1 MPGRA
6 GDVLLGV
13 VTGAHGLEGEVKVKT
28 FTDAPES
35 LGQYGPVTAADGRQL
50 SVAGIRSAKGGEA
63 IVRFKGIAGRTA
75 AESLKGQKLFVPRSA
90 LPEPEDDEFYH
101 IDLVGCAV
109 EDRAGRSLG
118 SVIAVHNFGAGDMLE
133 IEEEGGETRFL
144 PFTDD
149 TVPSVDL
156 KARRVVV
163 VIPKEVDGEP
173 R

>member
-6 GDVLLGV
+6 DDVLLGV

-28 FTDAPES
+28 FTDVPES
-35 LGQYGPVTAADGRQL
+35 LGLYGPVTTADGRQL
-50 SVAGIRSAKGGEA
+50 SVASVRSPKGGEA
-63 IVRFKGIAGRTA
+63 IVRFKGIAGRNA

-90 LPEPEDDEFYH
+90 LPEPEADEFYH
-101 IDLVGCAV
+101 VDLIGCAA
-109 EDRAGRSLG
+109 EDKDGK
-118 SVIAVHNFGAGDMLE
+118 SVGTVLAVHNFGAGDMLE
-133 IEEEGGETRFL
+133 IGEGGDTRFV

-156 KARRVVV
+156 KARRIVVALTAD
-163 VIPKEVDGEP
+163 EDGEP